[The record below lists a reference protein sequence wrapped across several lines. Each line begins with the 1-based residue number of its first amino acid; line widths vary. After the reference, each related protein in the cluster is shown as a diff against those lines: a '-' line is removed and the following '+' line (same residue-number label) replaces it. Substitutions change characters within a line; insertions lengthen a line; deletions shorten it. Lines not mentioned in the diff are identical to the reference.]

1 MDKNIKIV
9 WILTIITSLLM
20 IGGQSYWLYNQYNF
34 SALEYMQTLHKRIL
48 EAEEEEAD
56 IRFRNRQIG
65 AEPLKSMAM
74 NLSGW
79 TSMKEIPSIVPSRK
93 QPLP

>member
-48 EAEEEEAD
+48 EVEEEEATPSV
-56 IRFRNRQIG
+56 RFKVFFALGPTI
-65 AEPLKSMAM
+65 
-74 NLSGW
+74 
-79 TSMKEIPSIVPSRK
+79 
-93 QPLP
+93 

>member
-48 EAEEEEAD
+48 EAEEEEAFVLPED
-56 IRFRNRQIG
+56 QLYGKLRREPRRF
-65 AEPLKSMAM
+65 
-74 NLSGW
+74 
-79 TSMKEIPSIVPSRK
+79 SIQRRCRSVYAC
-93 QPLP
+93 